1 MKKIIIKILFFF
13 VLFSCFFQARSFDIS
28 SLWNINSY
36 IVDKVWV
43 LNDTEKQNIESK
55 IQEIRDKYT
64 AEILLVIIPT
74 TDGEDISSVST
85 EIWQEIWVWKK
96 DKDNWLVVLIA
107 IDDRSWNIAT
117 WYWVEWVLP
126 DILTKK
132 IWEKNF
138 VLFKDKR
145 YFDGIMW
152 GLDDFEKAFSW
163 DSSIISDLQDSPD
176 ETPTLW
182 IIEIIFVFIFS
193 STVLKVLAN
202 KEKYKQLFI
211 ITSIAFILTLPFTY
225 TLIKDFIVSVFVNII
240 IWVVVWIFG
249 IFWNLWKWIY
259 NSKWW
264 LWWKSS
270 WWWFW
275 WFGGWWFWWWWSSW
289 KW

>member
-28 SLWNINSY
+28 SLGNINSY
-36 IVDKVWV
+36 VVDKVGV

-64 AEILLVIIPT
+64 TEILLVIIPT
-74 TDGEDISSVST
+74 TDNEDISQVAT
-85 EIWQEIWVWKK
+85 EIGQEIGVGKK
-96 DKDNWLVVLIA
+96 DKDNGLVVLIA

-117 WYWVEWVLP
+117 GYGVEGVLP

-132 IWEKNF
+132 IGEKNF

-145 YFDGIMW
+145 YFDGIM
-152 GLDDFEKAFSW
+152 GSLYDFEKAFSG
-163 DSSIISDLQDSPD
+163 DPSIISDLQDSPD

-182 IIEIIFVFIFS
+182 IIELIFVFIFS

-211 ITSIAFILTLPFTY
+211 ITSIAFIVTLPFTY

-240 IWVVVWIFG
+240 IWVVVGIFG
-249 IFWNLWKWIY
+249 IFGNLGKGIY
-259 NSKWW
+259 NSKGG
-264 LWWKSS
+264 LGGKSS
-270 WWWFW
+270 GGG
-275 WFGGWWFWWWWSSW
+275 FGGFGGGGFGGGGSSG